1 MVKVHDKIFKPYIS
15 AKEIDSIISDLAN
28 RVNTDY
34 AGKKPLFVAILNGS
48 FMFASDFVKK
58 IDLPCELSFVKF
70 SSYQGTEST
79 GEINELIGF
88 DNDIA
93 GKDIVIL
100 EDIVDT
106 GQTLEKVLNIL
117 ESMGASSVK
126 IATLLL
132 KPAIFNK
139 NYPVDYVGKNIPNR
153 FVIGFGLD
161 YDQLGRNYGEIFQ
174 IQEEK
179 DSMLNIVLFGPPGAG
194 KGTQAERLVEKY
206 ELFHLSTGDVFRSN
220 IKGETEL
227 GVLAKSY
234 MDKGQLV
241 PDEVTI
247 KLLIS
252 EVEKHP
258 EAKGF
263 IFDGFPR
270 TEPQAAAL
278 DEILAERNTGISM
291 MLGLDVEEEELKSRL
306 LKRAETSGR
315 ADDADPDVIQ
325 KRIDV
330 YKAET
335 APVKGFYAAQ
345 DKFIKINGLGTF
357 QEITNRLFEAIE
369 NGSYLESGSS
379 VDLDTTLNTSISES
393 VDVGVGVGVHENHEE
408 SPPHRLSRN
417 RRDSSASAFDNEDD
431 EDEEENENY
440 RRRKY
445 EESSEEGRKRQRGV
459 NVKCA
464 VVI

>member
-1 MVKVHDKIFKPYIS
+1 MYKITDLIKVHDKTFVPYIS
-15 AKEIDSIISDLAN
+15 AEEIDTIISDIAN
-28 RVNTDY
+28 RINADY
-34 AGKKPLFVAILNGS
+34 ANKKPLIVAILNGS
-48 FMFASDFVKK
+48 FMVASDLVKK

-70 SSYQGTEST
+70 TSYQGTESS

-88 DNDIA
+88 DRDIA
-93 GKDIVIL
+93 GKDLIIV

-117 ESMGASSVK
+117 ESMGARSVK

-139 NYPVDYVGKNIPNR
+139 NYPVDYVGKNIPNK

-161 YDQLGRNYGEIFQ
+161 YDQLGRNYGEIYQ

-179 DSMLNIVLFGPPGAG
+179 QHMLNIVLFGPPGAG

-206 ELFHLSTGDVFRSN
+206 QLFHLSTGDVFRSN
-220 IKGETEL
+220 IKAETEL

-252 EVEKHP
+252 EVDKHP

-270 TEPQAAAL
+270 TTPQAEAL
-278 DEILAERNTGISM
+278 DKILPERNTIISM
-291 MLGLDVEEEELKSRL
+291 MCGLDVEEEELKKRL

-315 ADDADPDVIQ
+315 ADDADPAVIQ
-325 KRIDV
+325 NRINV
-330 YKAET
+330 YNIET
-335 APVKGFYAAQ
+335 APVQAFYEAQ
-345 DKFIKINGLGTF
+345 NKYVRIDGMGEMDSVTS
-357 QEITNRLFEAIE
+357 RLFDSIE
-369 NGSYLESGSS
+369 
-379 VDLDTTLNTSISES
+379 
-393 VDVGVGVGVHENHEE
+393 
-408 SPPHRLSRN
+408 
-417 RRDSSASAFDNEDD
+417 
-431 EDEEENENY
+431 
-440 RRRKY
+440 
-445 EESSEEGRKRQRGV
+445 Q
-459 NVKCA
+459 
-464 VVI
+464 VI